1 MGGTKRIV
9 YTSLTITTLCCCCC
23 FIDHVV
29 SSSSQEVVD
38 DVKRC
43 RDLGF
48 ASRDLSCDSCDLL
61 SNTSV
66 SLGFVNMPHPGFV
79 TFGNLRFAIL
89 DGDFGNYLPQTPLVI
104 DYLILRDNP
113 KLELENLSKQYN
125 FMTLVFDASNS
136 FWNRSKWR
144 AFCDSAGLS
153 YHDVNKDGYLEID
166 L

>member
-61 SNTSV
+61 SNK
-66 SLGFVNMPHPGFV
+66 
-79 TFGNLRFAIL
+79 
-89 DGDFGNYLPQTPLVI
+89 I
-104 DYLILRDNP
+104 DDS
-113 KLELENLSKQYN
+113 ELEEECRSCCRSNGNGKHSVWSLFARSIHDANLSLKKSSFFNHNYTHRICTAVQYSRYVDEN
-125 FMTLVFDASNS
+125 
-136 FWNRSKWR
+136 
-144 AFCDSAGLS
+144 
-153 YHDVNKDGYLEID
+153 
-166 L
+166 